1 MLKGFGALVC
11 GLLLVSGSVGTVW
24 AKDLAAGKKA
34 ARQCN
39 VCHGKNGIATNPE
52 APNLAGESA
61 IYIEK
66 QLMAFRKGE
75 RKHRQMTIVAQ
86 MLKDEDIRNLAN
98 WYAAMKVT
106 VEVPDV
112 K

>member
-1 MLKGFGALVC
+1 MIYRLWGVGGAVVLS
-11 GLLLVSGSVGTVW
+11 LLLGGAAAAT
-24 AKDLAAGKKA
+24 DLAAGKKA

-39 VCHGKNGIATNPE
+39 VCHGKDGIAKNPE

-66 QLMAFRKGE
+66 QLMAFRRGE
-75 RKHRQMTIVAQ
+75 RKHRQMTIVAK
-86 MLKDEDIRNLAN
+86 MLKDQDIRALAN

-106 VEVPDV
+106 VELPDV
-112 K
+112 N